1 MFTHGRA
8 RGKSW
13 TSDIKSCHEI
23 EAQKLIK
30 LIEPARLRVFRIVGG
45 YITLRG
51 GTKIGGLWLTAVRHV
66 NS

>member
-1 MFTHGRA
+1 MLTHGRA

-13 TSDIKSCHEI
+13 ASDIKSCHEI

-30 LIEPARLRVFRIVGG
+30 LIEPVGLRVLRIVGG
-45 YITLRG
+45 GIALRG
-51 GTKIGGLWLTAVRHV
+51 GIKIGRLWLTAVRHV